1 MADSDCP
8 INGINCVSI
17 NRVESTERSVESLK
31 ESNSRTHEKIYDR
44 LGSLERDVATLTT
57 QYSNIIDRLATISAD
72 LNAIKEKPAK
82 RYENIV
88 NSVMQWLV
96 LAVLG
101 AVVVFK

>member
-1 MADSDCP
+1 MADNDCP

-17 NRVESTERSVESLK
+17 NRVESAERSIEAMK
-31 ESNSRTHEKIYDR
+31 EKSSRTNEKIYDR

-82 RYENIV
+82 RYESIV
-88 NSVMQWLV
+88 NSVLQWLI